1 MNTTALAVPARG
13 VIADMADRYGMDPAA
28 FERVLRATVIPADTS
43 KEQFAAFLLV
53 AKEYGLNPIIKQIY
67 AFPSKSGGIQ
77 PIVSIDGWI
86 AMTANHAQFDGMEFD
101 DHIEEGKLTAIT
113 CRMYRKDRSRPVSV
127 TEYMS
132 ECRRETDTW
141 KRWPARML
149 RHRAT
154 IQCARYAFGFSG
166 IVDPEEFD
174 RGAEVIGKTSL
185 TGQVRRKTEALPAAI
200 EDPIEIDRGADF
212 MANREGEPAVRAS
225 FTEQMR
231 SKALRVPPDIDDQA
245 DDDNHVSTRDAKQF
259 ANLLL
264 EADECDEADKLTRL
278 AGVSRQWL
286 NAAQTK
292 TFATA
297 VAKRHEMLAK

>member
-1 MNTTALAVPARG
+1 MNTTALAMPTRG

-28 FERVLRATVIPADTS
+28 FERTLRATVIPADTS

-67 AFPSKSGGIQ
+67 AFPAKSGGIQ

-174 RGAEVIGKTSL
+174 RGAEVVERKSL
-185 TGQVRRKTEALPAAI
+185 TGQVRRKTEALPATI
-200 EDPIEIDRGADF
+200 NDSIEIDRAIKTTDKTFADV
-212 MANREGEPAVRAS
+212 E
-225 FTEQMR
+225 R
-231 SKALRVPPDIDDQA
+231 SMGRLAGDVAAIIDPDEA
-245 DDDNHVSTRDAKQF
+245 ENVSTRDANQF
-259 ANLLL
+259 ADLLVMVDDCESMEML
-264 EADECDEADKLTRL
+264 DAIL
-278 AGVSRQWL
+278 AIDRPWL
-286 NAAQTK
+286 NEAQTK
-292 TFATA
+292 TLSNAGFARI
-297 VAKRHEMLAK
+297 AKFAK